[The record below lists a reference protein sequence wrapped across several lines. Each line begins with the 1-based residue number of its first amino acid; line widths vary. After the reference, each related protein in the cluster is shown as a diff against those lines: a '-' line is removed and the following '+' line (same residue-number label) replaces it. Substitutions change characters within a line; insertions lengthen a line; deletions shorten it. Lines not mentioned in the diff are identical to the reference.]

1 MPRNAGL
8 KLSTVGRDDTKF
20 LSSLT
25 LKLIIPFLSIALF
38 LFSYGLAVVKKPEG
52 VASALYENT
61 LI

>member
-38 LFSYGLAVVKKPEG
+38 LFSYGLAVVKK
-52 VASALYENT
+52 T
-61 LI
+61 